1 MRETHTPIT
10 VFTLQLPEIYSK
22 ERREIQLKKGD
33 ELAKKKKHA
42 RKKKVSYKK
51 LFTRYNI
58 FLMVSV

>member
-33 ELAKKKKHA
+33 ELAKKKNA

>member
-33 ELAKKKKHA
+33 ELAKKKNMQE
-42 RKKKVSYKK
+42 KKKSHIKNY
-51 LFTRYNI
+51 LPDII
-58 FLMVSV
+58 FF

>member
-1 MRETHTPIT
+1 MRETYTPIT

-33 ELAKKKKHA
+33 ELAKKKNA

>member
-33 ELAKKKKHA
+33 ELAKKKNMQEK
-42 RKKKVSYKK
+42 
-51 LFTRYNI
+51 
-58 FLMVSV
+58 